1 MKEQIQT
8 SFARYEK
15 KYRLQAGQQQALLQQ
30 MQPYLTP
37 DRYSSYTICN
47 LYYDT
52 ADWQLIRACLEKP
65 VYKEKLRVRS
75 YGVPSDQTPVFLEI
89 KKKYAGIVYKRR
101 ITAAAQE
108 AAGLLTRDL
117 PVRAAGQIGAEIAQF
132 QARYRAE
139 PRVFIAYDRQ
149 AFSGAQDAGLRV
161 TFDTNLRWRQT
172 ELDLRLGDHG
182 APLLPPD
189 DVLLEIK
196 LPGACPLWL
205 SRLLSAQGIF
215 PTSFSKYGTCYRQ
228 KLAKEAL
235 RCA

>member
-117 PVRAAGQIGAEIAQF
+117 PVRAAGQIGAEIAQC

-182 APLLPPD
+182 APLLPPVD
-189 DVLLEIK
+189 AVAGDQTPRCLPALAEPPALRTGHFPHLVFQIWHLLPAE
-196 LPGACPLWL
+196 AC
-205 SRLLSAQGIF
+205 
-215 PTSFSKYGTCYRQ
+215 
-228 KLAKEAL
+228 KEAL

>member
-15 KYRLQAGQQQALLQQ
+15 KYRLRADQQQTLLQQ
-30 MQPYLTP
+30 MRPYLTP
-37 DRYSSYTICN
+37 DRYSSYTLCN

-52 ADWQLIRACLEKP
+52 ADWQLIRTCLEKP

-75 YGVPSDQTPVFLEI
+75 YGVPSDGDRVFLEI

-101 ITAAAQE
+101 ITAAVQD
-108 AAGLLTRDL
+108 AAGLLAQDL

-132 QARYRAE
+132 QARYRAQ
-139 PRVFIAYDRQ
+139 PRVFLAYDRQ
-149 AFSGAQDAGLRV
+149 AFSGAQDTGLRV

-189 DVLLEIK
+189 DVLLESK

-205 SRLLSAQGIF
+205 SHLLSAQGIF
-215 PTSFSKYGTCYRQ
+215 PASFSKYGACYRQ